1 MLCQLRKGMRTTS
14 ECAVTYKLAS
24 LHHAGG
30 GQLAVPRWR
39 RRRRPR
45 RRRRRLLTG
54 GPPLL
59 LAAVPMAANYNRRD
73 SPVPTNFELNQ
84 EKKCVRRG

>member
-14 ECAVTYKLAS
+14 ECAVTHKLAS

-39 RRRRPR
+39 RRRR
-45 RRRRRLLTG
+45 RRRRLSTG

-59 LAAVPMAANYNRRD
+59 LAVVPMAAIYNRRD
-73 SPVPTNFELNQ
+73 SPVPTNFELN
-84 EKKCVRRG
+84 